1 MCTTKIRVR
10 YSDVDR
16 MGVVHHA
23 VYPLWYEMA
32 REDFMERLYMTPTEL
47 EKKKNIVLPLIHL
60 HAHYFASVYP
70 QDVLEMEVHL
80 KRVTETRIEFAYELY
95 KENRILCH
103 KGETV
108 HAWADTETFR
118 TINIFQKYPD
128 IYQIFQE
135 KCEVE

>member
-60 HAHYFASVYP
+60 HAHYFAPVYP

-108 HAWADTETFR
+108 HGWADTETFR